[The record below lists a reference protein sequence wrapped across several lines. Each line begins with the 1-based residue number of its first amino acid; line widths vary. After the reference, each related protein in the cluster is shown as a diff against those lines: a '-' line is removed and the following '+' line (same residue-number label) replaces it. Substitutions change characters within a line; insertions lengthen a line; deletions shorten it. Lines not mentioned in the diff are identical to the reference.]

1 VSILPASKKELRK
14 YNRYELRAINP
25 HFGQSIVGIYQTLKE
40 ARKVLEIKYASS
52 DMRVIIY
59 DTITQEKK
67 ERI

>member
-1 VSILPASKKELRK
+1 MPASKKELRK

-40 ARKVLEIKYASS
+40 ARAALEIKLIST

-59 DTITQEKK
+59 DTFTQERKG
-67 ERI
+67 RV

>member
-1 VSILPASKKELRK
+1 MREKLRK

-40 ARKVLEIKYASS
+40 AQWALAINHASS

-59 DTITQEKK
+59 DTFTQERK
-67 ERI
+67 ERV

>member
-1 VSILPASKKELRK
+1 MPASKKQLRK

-40 ARKVLEIKYASS
+40 AQRALAINHASS

-59 DTITQEKK
+59 DTFTQERK
-67 ERI
+67 ERV